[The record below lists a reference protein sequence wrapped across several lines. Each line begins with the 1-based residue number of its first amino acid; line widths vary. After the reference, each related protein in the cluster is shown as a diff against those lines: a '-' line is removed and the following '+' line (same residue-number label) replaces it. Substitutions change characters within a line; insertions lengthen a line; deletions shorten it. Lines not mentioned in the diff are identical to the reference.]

1 MGMLS
6 ILNAR
11 TDLWLA
17 RRQAHGT
24 QDEGKGLIPGLN
36 FTVELPTT
44 TRDIP
49 LETAA
54 AANFPDY
61 HGNERAESI
70 PEFAEEKGKGFHGD
84 KLNELGA

>member
-17 RRQAHGT
+17 RRQAQAT

-36 FTVELPTT
+36 FTVDLPTT

-49 LETAA
+49 LADSSVTNSPEYYGSERVESVPGFAKEKENEFH
-54 AANFPDY
+54 ANRL
-61 HGNERAESI
+61 EA
-70 PEFAEEKGKGFHGD
+70 
-84 KLNELGA
+84 